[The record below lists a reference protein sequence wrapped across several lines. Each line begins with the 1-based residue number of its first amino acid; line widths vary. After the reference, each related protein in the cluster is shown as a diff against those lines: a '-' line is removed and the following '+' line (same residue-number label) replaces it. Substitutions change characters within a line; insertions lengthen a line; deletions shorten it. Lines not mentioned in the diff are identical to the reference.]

1 MFQMHSNFK
10 SMRTKDQGGKGLH
23 CRDVVKIMGV
33 LLILLA
39 SVQTRAQVGRDSLLK
54 AVYLVK
60 LCHFVE
66 WPASAFSGSNAPL
79 VISIL
84 GYDPFGAS
92 LDQSVQGES
101 VDGHKLVVQ
110 RYQDASDVKPCQILF
125 INEKESDHTDLL
137 KSVSGHGTLTVSSDR
152 NFIRQGGMIRF
163 QIDNNRIKLEINADA
178 ARQENLLI
186 SSKLLRIASVSD
198 PNNH

>member
-1 MFQMHSNFK
+1 
-10 SMRTKDQGGKGLH
+10 MRRKDPGGTGLH
-23 CRDVVKIMGV
+23 FSDVLKITA
-33 LLILLA
+33 LLLVLLA

-66 WPASAFSGSNAPL
+66 WPASAFAGSSAPL

-92 LDQSVQGES
+92 LDQCVQGEL

-110 RYQDASDVKPCQILF
+110 RYQDAADVKPCQILF

-137 KSVSGHGTLTVSSDR
+137 RSMAGHGTLTVSSDR

-178 ARQENLLI
+178 ARQENILI

>member
-1 MFQMHSNFK
+1 MVQIRSTSKIVHSKCERGSRIRN
-10 SMRTKDQGGKGLH
+10 
-23 CRDVVKIMGV
+23 V
-33 LLILLA
+33 LKVTALLLLLLA
-39 SVQTRAQVGRDSLLK
+39 SMQTRAQVGRDSLLK

-66 WPASAFSGSNAPL
+66 WPPTAFSGSNAPL

-92 LDQSVQGES
+92 LDQCVQGETI
-101 VDGHKLVVQ
+101 DGRKIVVQ
-110 RYQDASDVKPCQILF
+110 RYQDAAEVKPSQILF

-163 QIDNNRIKLEINADA
+163 QIDNNRIKLEINDEA
-178 ARQENLLI
+178 ARQENILI

>member
-1 MFQMHSNFK
+1 MFQMRSNSK
-10 SMRTKDQGGKGLH
+10 AVRSKEPCGQGLSRRNALKAITLF
-23 CRDVVKIMGV
+23 
-33 LLILLA
+33 LLLLA
-39 SVQTRAQVGRDSLLK
+39 SMQTRAQVGRDSLLK

-66 WPASAFSGSNAPL
+66 WPASAFAGSNSPL

-84 GYDPFGAS
+84 GYDPFGPS
-92 LDQSVQGES
+92 LDQSVQGEM

-110 RYQDASDVKPCQILF
+110 RYQDAADVKPCQILF
-125 INEKESDHTDLL
+125 INEKESDHSELL
-137 KSVSGHGTLTVSSDR
+137 RSMAGHGTLTVSSDR

-178 ARQENLLI
+178 ARQENILI

>member
-1 MFQMHSNFK
+1 MVQMRSNLAVMHAK
-10 SMRTKDQGGKGLH
+10 NSGVRELH
-23 CRDVVKIMGV
+23 LSNALKLVT
-33 LLILLA
+33 LLFLMLG
-39 SVQTRAQVGRDSLLK
+39 SLQTRAQVGRDSLLK

-66 WPASAFSGSNAPL
+66 WPATAFSASNAPL

-178 ARQENLLI
+178 ARQENILI